1 MTTSVSVQ
9 PDFKE
14 NIVKD
19 KPKLVLTTLAK
30 MVPLVPITP
39 TSWDEVLSA
48 MSSILA
54 TAHQGSPE

>member
-1 MTTSVSVQ
+1 MTTNAFVQ

-19 KPKLVLTTLAK
+19 KPKLVLTIHAK

-39 TSWDEVLSA
+39 ISWGVVLSA
-48 MSSILA
+48 MSSTLA

>member
-1 MTTSVSVQ
+1 MTTNAFVQ

-30 MVPLVPITP
+30 MVPLVQITP
-39 TSWDEVLSA
+39 TSWVEV
-48 MSSILA
+48 
-54 TAHQGSPE
+54 